1 MKYYG
6 WLSIFKGLLMH
17 FNVTLEVVVCRGWWT
32 KITGVCA
39 FKLCIGRERS
49 SMFYFH
55 DSKGHPRG
63 NSEPPFR
70 TPVRSFRG
78 IRTTVA
84 YTVHPCG
91 RSRRHLAH
99 DRVHSAGI
107 TTPNPP
113 VRSPNGGGDDDAR
126 YGAFDLVFLLTTGTV
141 TVHWRWRR
149 DFSIGPVALRAAGTR
164 IPENLD
170 TMAISRLRLMD
181 FFCYPRS
188 NSDAKHIIIRER
200 EQKYTFNFVKGH

>member
-55 DSKGHPRG
+55 DSKGHPQG

-113 VRSPNGGGDDDAR
+113 RSLAK
-126 YGAFDLVFLLTTGTV
+126 
-141 TVHWRWRR
+141 RWRR
-149 DFSIGPVALRAAGTR
+149 RRRPLRRFWPRVFINNRYRHGPLAMTARFLDRTR
-164 IPENLD
+164 CP
-170 TMAISRLRLMD
+170 
-181 FFCYPRS
+181 
-188 NSDAKHIIIRER
+188 
-200 EQKYTFNFVKGH
+200 